1 MCSKISFNSQNI
13 QRSILK
19 TKINSLPLTLIFD
32 HFRMYKNLILI
43 GVFIVLNNVFPII
56 TDCPRPYSHCNLGKE
71 GFINVHIVPHTHV
84 NEDSFE

>member
-1 MCSKISFNSQNI
+1 
-13 QRSILK
+13 
-19 TKINSLPLTLIFD
+19 
-32 HFRMYKNLILI
+32 MYKNPILI
-43 GVFIVLNNVFPII
+43 GVFIVLNNVFPVI